1 MRRLSL
7 LLLATTA
14 SCVGVTKP
22 DPYAPAIGDITA
34 GASGVPD
41 VRCAGTPTT
50 GPALGFSRLRD
61 RIALRFARPDHRG
74 IDLIATTQA
83 PQIVAGKV
91 GYGITDKPLGG
102 AAVDL
107 YACLAGHWQ
116 PLGTARTRANGRF
129 SYELRGSHRL
139 PPGLRD
145 LYMSVRADR
154 SGARFLAYVAPAGTR
169 LVVSDVDGTL
179 TGSESAFIKA
189 VFYGAKVSAQP
200 GAAEA
205 LRAARSS
212 GAQVI
217 YVTARG
223 DRFTDETRHWL
234 GTHGFPRGPIRL
246 VPSLYVMPGAATVAY
261 KRDVLKGLAGF
272 AIAAGVGNRA
282 SDVSAYTDAGV
293 PASKIFVKT
302 PEYRGELSKALRSGA
317 AVGFGAYSRIPLD

>member
-7 LLLATTA
+7 LVLATMA
-14 SCVGVTKP
+14 SCAGVMKP

-41 VRCAGTPTT
+41 VRCAGAPAT

-74 IDLIATTQA
+74 VDLIATTDDT
-83 PQIVAGKV
+83 QILRGKV
-91 GYGITDKPLGG
+91 GYGMTDKSLGN

-107 YACLAGHWQ
+107 YACVAGAWQPIGTAHTRSDGRFAYALAG
-116 PLGTARTRANGRF
+116 AD
-129 SYELRGSHRL
+129 RL

-145 LYMSVRADR
+145 MYMSVRADR
-154 SGARFLAYVAPAGTR
+154 SGARFLAYVAPANTR
-169 LVVSDVDGTL
+169 LVVTDVDGTL
-179 TGSESAFIKA
+179 TGSESSFIKA
-189 VFYGAKVSAQP
+189 VFYGASVSAQP

-205 LRAARSS
+205 LRAAAAS
-212 GAQVI
+212 GAQVV

-223 DRFTDETRHWL
+223 DRFTDETRYWL
-234 GTHGFPRGPIRL
+234 GTHGFPRGPLRL
-246 VPSLYVMPGAATVAY
+246 APSLMVKPGAATVAY
-261 KRDVLKGLAGF
+261 KRSVLKSLDGF
-272 AIAAGVGNRA
+272 SIAAGVGNRA

-293 PASKIFVKT
+293 PASRIFVKT